1 MTTIDTMQKEIWDS
15 TKRQAVLTQL
25 CIRGCD
31 WLSDDGVCVSSTG
44 CMYQQSQEE

>member
-1 MTTIDTMQKEIWDS
+1 MTPFDKLQEEIWES
-15 TKRQAVLTQL
+15 TKRQAALVQL

-44 CMYQQSQEE
+44 CMYSAQNKT

>member
-1 MTTIDTMQKEIWDS
+1 MTPFDKLQEEIWED
-15 TKRQAVLTQL
+15 TKRHAALVKL

-44 CMYQQSQEE
+44 CMFSQNKT